1 MPVPS
6 TQRAT
11 SAVISVKPG
20 PAVSTMRR
28 PSACLAAPPAASVSA
43 RPVFARLM
51 TPAP

>member
-6 TQRAT
+6 SQRAT

-20 PAVSTMRR
+20 PAR
-28 PSACLAAPPAASVSA
+28 LDHEAAERLPCGAAGGERLGPPI
-43 RPVFARLM
+43 FARLM